1 LFELFDKKKKKKEM
15 DQRKKIVVVWLK
27 KEKEK
32 VVGFFVYFCSFERG
46 RKVCLPKYNM
56 ELV

>member
-1 LFELFDKKKKKKEM
+1 LFELFDKKKEM
-15 DQRKKIVVVWLK
+15 DQSKKKSVVVWLK
-27 KEKEK
+27 KKEK

>member
-1 LFELFDKKKKKKEM
+1 
-15 DQRKKIVVVWLK
+15 
-27 KEKEK
+27 

-56 ELV
+56 ELVWFLRKKERVKHSNYLWVS